1 MQKKLL
7 PFALLLISATAIAQ
21 PTITSS
27 SNPVNGSSFTYYICD
42 SVGPGAS
49 GPNVTWDYSNLN
61 STSNLDQTYKNCP
74 FAECDT
80 FAGSNMTNANDTTA
94 GQYFIANA
102 NKFAWN
108 GERPAGG
115 PRFKYTDER
124 DIRRYPF
131 TMNDTYTDTHLST
144 FSSVGYP
151 WQRKGEVTVTADA
164 YGTLELPNYTHTNVL
179 RMHYVDMMA
188 DSALEFPMTTSY
200 IRDVYEWWV
209 PGQKEYLL
217 HVEQLMILPSML
229 GFDTTTITTIIYTN
243 QFPASV
249 NEIANN
255 GDVKVYPVPANEVLN
270 ISVDNHEVNS
280 IELID
285 IVGKSIAVVQ
295 GTTGKNN
302 YTINTS
308 AIPTGMYIIRINT
321 NDGMITRKV
330 EVQ

>member
-21 PTITSS
+21 PTLTSS
-27 SNPVNGSSFTYYICD
+27 SNPVNGSSFTYFICD

-49 GPNVTWDYSNLN
+49 GPNVTWNFSALN
-61 STSNLDQTYKNCP
+61 STSNLVQTYKNCP

-80 FAGSNMTNANDTTA
+80 FAGSNMTNANDTSA
-94 GQYFIANA
+94 GGYYIANA

-108 GERPAGG
+108 GEHVTGG

-131 TMNDTYTDTHLST
+131 TMNNTYTDTHLST

-151 WQRKGEVTVTADA
+151 WQRRGEVTVTADA
-164 YGTLELPNYTHTNVL
+164 YGTLQLPNYTHTNVL
-179 RMHYVDMMA
+179 RLHYVDFMA
-188 DSALEFPMTTSY
+188 DSALAFPMSSDY

-217 HVEQLMILPSML
+217 HVELLKLLPSML
-229 GFDTTTITTIIYTN
+229 NPDTMTYTTIIYTN
-243 QFPASV
+243 QFPVSV

-255 GDVKVYPVPANEVLN
+255 GDIKIYPIPATEVLN
-270 ISVDNHEVNS
+270 ISVDNHNVNS

-285 IVGKSIAVVQ
+285 IVGKSLALVN
-295 GTTGKNN
+295 GTTGKND

-308 AIPTGMYIIRINT
+308 AVPTGIYIVRINT
-321 NDGMITRKV
+321 DEGIITRKV
-330 EVQ
+330 EVE